1 VNTFFDVGANIGYY
15 SILGC
20 KVNPDLKV
28 WAFEPSKGAMY
39 YMGENVEINDLQER
53 IIVEALALSDVCGEI
68 DFYEMRNLKFPKIY
82 NLSGEH
88 NIGTKKEKIS
98 YKTTVESITLDD
110 YVNRKSIPDIDLI
123 KLDTEGAENLIL
135 RGAGKTLRSHEPVII
150 CETLFN
156 KIEKELESIMRNYD
170 YEFYNHTHDGL
181 KNVKSIVRAKDNGV
195 RNCFFIPRSKVQLVE
210 EWVV

>member
-1 VNTFFDVGANIGYY
+1 
-15 SILGC
+15 
-20 KVNPDLKV
+20 
-28 WAFEPSKGAMY
+28 
-39 YMGENVEINDLQER
+39 
-53 IIVEALALSDVCGEI
+53 
-68 DFYEMRNLKFPKIY
+68 
-82 NLSGEH
+82 
-88 NIGTKKEKIS
+88 
-98 YKTTVESITLDD
+98 
-110 YVNRKSIPDIDLI
+110 
-123 KLDTEGAENLIL
+123 LDTEGAENLIL